1 MCSVLC
7 YGGWSCRGTEMLQ
20 HCWLHLGMLQPV
32 VPFRRARALSEACQ
46 QGLGVTAMENIVM
59 PSALVQE
66 MFPLN

>member
-1 MCSVLC
+1 
-7 YGGWSCRGTEMLQ
+7 MLQ
-20 HCWLHLGMLQPV
+20 HCWLRLSMLQPV
-32 VPFRRARALSEACQ
+32 VPFRRAQALGEACQ